1 MSNETSAFERFAG
14 QKTVV
19 LTTYRRD
26 GTPVDTPIHIAT
38 ENGHAY
44 IRTPGSAFKAKRLR
58 RHPEAEL
65 WMAGNGT
72 APALVGLLRPGDASR
87 VGVPLHVRASEL
99 TGDASRRAASALA
112 RKYPVLHGLVIPGV
126 HRLQRTRTLNLELT
140 PVA

>member
-1 MSNETSAFERFAG
+1 MSNEQSAFERFAG

-38 ENGHAY
+38 ADGHAY
-44 IRTPGSAFKAKRLR
+44 IRTPGSAFKRKRLR
-58 RHPEAEL
+58 RHPDAEL
-65 WMAGNGT
+65 WMASNGT
-72 APALVGLLRPGDASR
+72 APAIVGLLRPGDAHR
-87 VGVPLHVRASEL
+87 VGVPLRVRASEL

-126 HRLQRTRTLNLELT
+126 HRLQGTQTINLELT